1 MKLETVE
8 QRHKFI
14 DDMVKKAFAFEE
26 SLIHDPEHGDDWAG
40 AMSTVENLVTIEE
53 FIRTEQI
60 FLDTFGAMEEI
71 RTHDDSGKEIAL
83 NIVND
88 SLLEF
93 IDTILLRRVE
103 FAHDRLDDWDF
114 VTEGGV
120 KFKKSFCRKL
130 NTLIKTYQDIYDL

>member
-14 DDMVKKAFAFEE
+14 DDMVKKAFVFEE
-26 SLIHDPEHGDDWAG
+26 SLIHDSEHSDDWAG

-53 FIRTEQI
+53 FIRTEEI
-60 FLDTFGAMEEI
+60 FLDTFGAMEGI
-71 RTHDDSGKEIAL
+71 RTHDESGKEIAL
-83 NIVND
+83 SIVND
-88 SLLEF
+88 SLIEF
-93 IDTILLRRVE
+93 IDTILLRRIE
-103 FAHDRLDDWDF
+103 FTHDQLNDWDF

-120 KFKKSFCRKL
+120 KFKKNFCRKL